1 MMKLRSIDLNLLA
14 VFDAIAG
21 EGNLTRAAKK
31 LGMSQPGMSNALA
44 RLREALDDPL
54 FVHTGRGMEHTPR
67 ARLMAEPIRQALDL
81 MQNSLRLDTA
91 FDFASSKRTFTVAVE
106 DYGEAVIMPRFME
119 WLNRVA
125 PGVHV
130 RIRPESG
137 NVLLAEMKRG
147 GIDMAMD
154 YHRSYADDFRV
165 QPLME
170 ETLVSMVR
178 QGHPLVGDSISL
190 EQYVTLAHVV
200 IQPHS
205 PRGPVVD
212 RELKKRGLSRDI
224 ALQVPHFLSMPLI
237 VRSTDFICTLPLRM
251 ARVYAEHFRL
261 KVLKPP
267 IDFPTI
273 PIYLVWGKS
282 MDADNGH
289 QWFRNAFH
297 DLCQRL

>member
-1 MMKLRSIDLNLLA
+1 MKLRSIDLNLLA
-14 VFDAIAG
+14 VFDAIAA

-31 LGMSQPGMSNALA
+31 LGISQPAMSNALA

-54 FVHTGRGMEHTPR
+54 FVRTGRGMECTPR
-67 ARLMAEPIRQALDL
+67 AKLMAEPIRQALDL
-81 MQNSLRLDTA
+81 MQNSLRADSA
-91 FDFASSKRTFTVAVE
+91 FDFASSRRTFTVAVE
-106 DYGEAVIMPRFME
+106 DYGEAVVMPRFME
-119 WLNRVA
+119 WLNRAA
-125 PGVHV
+125 PGVRV

-137 NVLLAEMKRG
+137 SALQAEMKSG

-154 YHRSYADDFRV
+154 YHRSYSDDFRV

-178 QGHPLVGDSISL
+178 QDHPLVGDSLSL
-190 EQYVTLAHVV
+190 EQYATLAHVV
-200 IQPHS
+200 IEPRS

-212 RELKKRGLSRDI
+212 RELKKHGLTRDI

-261 KVLKPP
+261 KVLRPP
-267 IDFPTI
+267 IDFPAI
-273 PIYLVWGKS
+273 PIYLVWNKRL
-282 MDADNGH
+282 DADPGQ
-289 QWFRNAFH
+289 QWLRNSFR

>member
-1 MMKLRSIDLNLLA
+1 MKLRSIDLNLLA
-14 VFDAIAG
+14 VFDAIAA

-31 LGMSQPGMSNALA
+31 LGMSQPAMSNALA

-54 FVHTGRGMEHTPR
+54 FVRTGRGMESTPR

-81 MQNSLRLDTA
+81 MQNSLRLDSA
-91 FDFASSKRTFTVAVE
+91 FDYASSKRTFTVAVE

-125 PGVHV
+125 PGVRV
-130 RIRPESG
+130 RIRPEPG
-137 NVLLAEMKRG
+137 NALLAEMKRG
-147 GIDMAMD
+147 AIDMAME
-154 YHRSYADDFRV
+154 YYRPRDDEFRA

-170 ETLVSMVR
+170 DTLVSMVR
-178 QGHPLVGDSISL
+178 QGHPLVGDNLSL

-200 IQPHS
+200 IDSRS

-212 RELKKRGLSRDI
+212 RELKKLGLSREI

-237 VRSTDFICTLPLRM
+237 VRTTDFVCTLPLRM

-267 IDFPTI
+267 IDFPAI
-273 PIYLVWGKS
+273 PVYLVWSKA
-282 MDADNGH
+282 MDADPGH
-289 QWFRNAFH
+289 QWFRNSFH